1 MVAVPLALAVI
12 SAVSPVVAGGLPLL
26 IGWLRDVGRDKRG
39 SAERLAAERLRL
51 EQEKRGECVRL
62 LKLARDYRVLVE
74 DAYESRGSDLA
85 AYTQKIRQSSA
96 DINGQADEVGFMVPA
111 AETTAS
117 SLAAEA
123 NRLSVTLA
131 DKKNTVAGAPLVS
144 PNFTMF
150 DQCLEDFKATAL
162 AAMGRQP
169 AVSAGGAGI
178 ESGERPQLQATG
190 SGA

>member
-1 MVAVPLALAVI
+1 MVSVPLALAVV
-12 SAVSPVVAGGLPLL
+12 SAVSPVVAGALPLV
-26 IGWLRDVGRDKRG
+26 IGWLRDVGRDKRD

-51 EQEKRGECVRL
+51 EQEKRGECVSL

-111 AETTAS
+111 AEIAAS

-123 NRLSVTLA
+123 HRLSVTLA

-150 DQCLEDFKATAL
+150 DRCLEEFKATAL
-162 AAMGRQP
+162 AAFDNRP
-169 AVSAGGAGI
+169 AATVGGAEV
-178 ESGERPQLQATG
+178 ESGERPQLQMTG
-190 SGA
+190 TGA